1 MLSCQSQCGG
11 PPSLLPTRIYPHSHP
26 SSINTLVPF
35 SPFICPFIVVFLF
48 QLSDSFGGVHISPS
62 KIYTPGVTIKSFAK
76 ELYDRLMVENPTVL
90 IERLGRFD
98 VMGGP
103 SHDEESGA
111 VGDDGEEDEEEE
123 EYEGEKVTSTD

>member
-1 MLSCQSQCGG
+1 M
-11 PPSLLPTRIYPHSHP
+11 
-26 SSINTLVPF
+26 
-35 SPFICPFIVVFLF
+35 
-48 QLSDSFGGVHISPS
+48 
-62 KIYTPGVTIKSFAK
+62 
-76 ELYDRLMVENPTVL
+76 L